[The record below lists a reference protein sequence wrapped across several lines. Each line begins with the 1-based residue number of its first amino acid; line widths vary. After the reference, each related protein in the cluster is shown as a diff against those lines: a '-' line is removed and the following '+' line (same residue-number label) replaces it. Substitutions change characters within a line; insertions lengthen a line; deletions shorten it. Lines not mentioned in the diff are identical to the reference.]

1 MSMSM
6 RLAIVSRIYRPEPSA
21 ASSFLGA
28 VADEAVARGHRVTVL
43 TVRPPHGL
51 DEGTPVEDVRMAPVL
66 RDRSGYV
73 RGYLPYASF
82 DVPLFFRLLFL
93 RRPDVVFMEPP
104 PTTGFVVRLVCA
116 LRRIP
121 YVYDAA
127 DVWSDAAEQV
137 TSSRLVIRVLRATER
152 FAMRGARRIVTIS
165 QGVLDRIAALGVD
178 RPAVVT
184 GFGADT
190 GAFLPPADAEAE
202 APTEPVFL
210 YAGTYSHWHGADIAV
225 DGFAAF
231 SRSTPGYTLRFI
243 GNGSERAF
251 LEQRARELGVAD
263 SVEFVETMPSSELV
277 PHLHRAVAT
286 IATQR
291 PGTGYEY
298 AFATKAYSSMA
309 AGCPV
314 IFAGPPNGPTGA
326 YLDQA
331 NLEVRGGIVSGY
343 AAESVAVAMA
353 ALAARPL
360 SAAERR
366 SVADWTAERHSMAAV
381 AGRVVDV
388 IESVGQ
394 TRDGR

>member
-1 MSMSM
+1 MTM
-6 RLAIVSRIYRPEPSA
+6 RLTIVSRIYRPEPAA

-43 TVRPPHGL
+43 TVRPPRGL
-51 DEGTPVEDVRMAPVL
+51 DAGTPAEDVRMAPVL

-137 TSSRLVIRVLRATER
+137 TSSGLVIRVLRATER
-152 FAMRGARRIVTIS
+152 FALRGARRIVTIS
-165 QGVLDRIAALGVD
+165 QGVRDRIRALGVD
-178 RPAVVT
+178 RPTVVT

-190 GAFLPPADAEAE
+190 DAFLPPADDEAD

-231 SRSTPGYTLRFI
+231 HRRTPGYTLRFI
-243 GNGSERAF
+243 GNGSERDF

-263 SVEFVETMPSSELV
+263 AVEFVETIPSSELV
-277 PHLHRAVAT
+277 PHLHRAVAS

-314 IFAGPPNGPTGA
+314 IFAGPPEGPTGA
-326 YLDQA
+326 YLDDA
-331 NLEVRGGIVSGY
+331 NTEVRGGIVSGY
-343 AAESVAVAMA
+343 DAESVALAMA
-353 ALAARPL
+353 ALATDPL
-360 SAAERR
+360 TTAERR
-366 SVADWTAERHSMAAV
+366 SVAAWTAERHSLRAV
-381 AGRVVDV
+381 ARRVVDV
-388 IESVGQ
+388 IESADDSKEE
-394 TRDGR
+394 R